1 MSREEARAGV
11 EAKQSL
17 LKKIKTIENIQENQ
31 RMLRNVQIDTAS
43 KNLSASAGEDSDS
56 TLDNVSSERGLSRLA
71 VLVISVG
78 SRRTAEG
85 STTNYLARSLEPLIR

>member
-31 RMLRNVQIDTAS
+31 RMLRNIQIEAAS

-56 TLDNVSSERGLSRLA
+56 TLDNVTSERGLSRLA
-71 VLVISVG
+71 VLVISV
-78 SRRTAEG
+78 SRRTTEG

>member
-17 LKKIKTIENIQENQ
+17 LKKIKTIENIQQDQ
-31 RMLRNVQIDTAS
+31 RMLKNIQIDTAS

-71 VLVISVG
+71 VLVISV